1 VGVTLASMCHLGAI
15 ISYGLTVTSGVP
27 DGEQGLATG
36 LVTTTQQVGITVGIP
51 LLGVLATTRES
62 LFDGVRLV
70 LAIDAVV
77 VVVAVI
83 VVGVALK
90 GAGRK

>member
-1 VGVTLASMCHLGAI
+1 
-15 ISYGLTVTSGVP
+15 
-27 DGEQGLATG
+27 
-36 LVTTTQQVGITVGIP
+36 VGITVGIP

-77 VVVAVI
+77 VVAAAV